1 MGRPFP
7 VVCPIEDGDVGRD
20 GWVGLI
26 VRHYEKIKLV
36 SYWSFYKV
44 ETGCGTVGT

>member
-7 VVCPIEDGDVGRD
+7 VISSIKDGDIGGDGR
-20 GWVGLI
+20 VGL
-26 VRHYEKIKLV
+26 VGRHYEKIKLV

-44 ETGCGTVGT
+44 EMGCGTVGT